1 MLVSNTEWAPAVW
14 QDEEALIRIA
24 AAQYGL
30 DWHLVA
36 AIRKAEN
43 GGPGREFGVLSV
55 KAPTYAAQLDVCCQT
70 VRHRVVQYDADNQA
84 LELHDTP
91 DGKESI
97 VYHQD
102 FISWFGEIWAPNGAS
117 NDPSGT
123 NRNWSQNV
131 SYWYLHLI
139 DRDHP
144 A

>member
-1 MLVSNTEWAPAVW
+1 MSNTEWAPAVW

-55 KAPTYAAQLDVCCQT
+55 KAPTYALQLDVCCQT
-70 VRHRVVQYDADNQA
+70 VRHWLVQYDADNEA
-84 LELHDTP
+84 LDLHETP

-102 FISWFGEIWAPNGAS
+102 FVTWFGEIWAPNGAS
-117 NDPSGT
+117 NDPGGL

-131 SYWYLHLI
+131 NYWYLHLI